1 MEEGGEED
9 SYGEEEDGEEI
20 LGVNDV
26 TSQLAAAGWQHGVH
40 LFIFFIYYFFNF
52 LTLFSF
58 ILFWRS
64 SRWSLC
70 FSLQF
75 SMPRFLCFTCFT
87 LFYKLVP

>member
-40 LFIFFIYYFFNF
+40 LFFIFFYIIFIIFLLYF
-52 LTLFSF
+52 LLFCF
-58 ILFWRS
+58 GVLVGV
-64 SRWSLC
+64 SLKLAC
-70 FSLQF
+70 QD
-75 SMPRFLCFTCFT
+75 
-87 LFYKLVP
+87 FYFVNDLPYL

>member
-40 LFIFFIYYFFNF
+40 LF
-52 LTLFSF
+52 FSF
-58 ILFWRS
+58 F
-64 SRWSLC
+64 
-70 FSLQF
+70 
-75 SMPRFLCFTCFT
+75 
-87 LFYKLVP
+87 

>member
-40 LFIFFIYYFFNF
+40 LFIFFIYYF
-52 LTLFSF
+52 L
-58 ILFWRS
+58 
-64 SRWSLC
+64 
-70 FSLQF
+70 
-75 SMPRFLCFTCFT
+75 
-87 LFYKLVP
+87 